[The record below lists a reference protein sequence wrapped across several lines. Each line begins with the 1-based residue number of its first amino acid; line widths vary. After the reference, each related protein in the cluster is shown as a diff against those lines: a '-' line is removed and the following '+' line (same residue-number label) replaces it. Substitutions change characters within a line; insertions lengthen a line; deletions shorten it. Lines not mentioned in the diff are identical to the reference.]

1 MTVLVDAI
9 YCDEIRLEASNKLIV
24 IGVYDEILAAG
35 TLEHGIQLT
44 IWVRF
49 FGLEEGTH
57 KNTISLFLDDEP
69 IFEAKGELLANG
81 VSVAQA
87 YVQKVLLN
95 IQREGTLRTVIDF
108 EGRESLHAPSLKI
121 VLSENDHH

>member
-24 IGVYDEILAAG
+24 IGVYDDTLAAG
-35 TLEHGIQLT
+35 TLEHGIQIT
-44 IWVRF
+44 IWLRF

-69 IFEAKGELLANG
+69 IFEAEGELLANG
-81 VSVAQA
+81 VNVAQA
-87 YVQKVLLN
+87 YLQKAGLD
-95 IQREGTLRTVIDF
+95 IKREGTLRTVIDF
-108 EGRESLHAPSLKI
+108 EGREPLHTQSLKI
-121 VLSENDHH
+121 VLSENDRA

>member
-24 IGVYDEILAAG
+24 IGVYDDTLSAG
-35 TLEHGIQLT
+35 TLENGIQLT
-44 IWVRF
+44 IWLRF

-69 IFEAKGELLANG
+69 IFKVDGEMLADG
-81 VSVAQA
+81 VNVAQA
-87 YVQKVLLN
+87 YVQKAVLD
-95 IQREGTLRTVIDF
+95 IQREGILRTVIDLV
-108 EGRESLHAPSLKI
+108 GREPLHAPSLKI
-121 VLSENDHH
+121 ALKA